1 MPTPSDRVLIFLHS
15 GDYDRMHHGLSIAA
29 AAVAQERPVELYFVW
44 WALERL
50 LEDRLDEPDLG
61 PAREAVTDRFETRNL
76 PTLRTLLEHLAESGL
91 CTRVGCTGSLA
102 ALGREAQAQSL
113 SQLASGEAAGK
124 ASDQARGIDLWLGW
138 SAILLRTAGV
148 SDRFTL

>member
-1 MPTPSDRVLIFLHS
+1 MSAPASHRLLVFLHS

-50 LEDRLDEPDLG
+50 LDGRLDEPDLG
-61 PAREAVTDRFETRNL
+61 AAREDVADRFETRNL
-76 PTLRTLLEHLAESGL
+76 PTLRVLLEHLADSGL

-102 ALGREAQAQSL
+102 ALGREAQAS
-113 SQLASGEAAGK
+113 
-124 ASDQARGIDLWLGW
+124 
-138 SAILLRTAGV
+138 
-148 SDRFTL
+148 